1 MFAQRSA
8 LNGWLLCLPAV
19 AIFGSFFLAPALIGG
34 YVSLHLWNGSSPQL
48 TFVGLKNYRELLL
61 DGRFWNAVW
70 VTLAMYVS
78 MVLIKLPLALI
89 VAVGL
94 SKLGRGAKIYR
105 AALFLPYM
113 LSTTTVAIIWI
124 FLFDPYQGLI
134 NQLLQD
140 FGLDDL
146 QQGWLGDAGTALP
159 TIIAGGIWWT
169 FGLYVVLFTAALAA
183 IPQDYYDAARL
194 ETHSG
199 WKILTRVTIPL
210 LREQILSSTVLVI
223 GGVLGYMTGFIL
235 LLTGGGPSGR
245 TETLGIVSHSLAFRA
260 LDFGRASAVSVLGL
274 ALVFAL
280 IIVPTVRIARTRVE
294 FR

>member
-1 MFAQRSA
+1 MMPRHSA
-8 LNGWLLCLPAV
+8 VNGWLLCLPAV
-19 AIFGSFFLAPALIGG
+19 VIFGCFFLAPALIGA

-48 TFVGLKNYRELLL
+48 IFVGLKNYRELLV

-70 VTLAMYVS
+70 VTLAMYFS
-78 MVLIKLPLALI
+78 MLLIKLPLALM

-94 SKLGRGAKIYR
+94 SRLRRGAQVYR
-105 AALFLPYM
+105 AALLLPYM

-134 NQLLQD
+134 NQLLQH

-146 QQGWLGDAGTALP
+146 QQGWLGDAATALP

-194 ETHSG
+194 ETRSS
-199 WKILTRVTIPL
+199 WKIFTRVTVPL
-210 LREQILSSTVLVI
+210 LREQIFSSTVLVI

-260 LDFGRASAVSVLGL
+260 LDFGRASAVSVLAL
-274 ALVFAL
+274 LLVFAL

>member
-1 MFAQRSA
+1 MSARSSA
-8 LNGWLLCLPAV
+8 RNGWVLCLPALAV
-19 AIFGSFFLAPALIGG
+19 FGCFFLGPAVIGS
-34 YVSLHLWNGSSPQL
+34 YVSLHTWNGSSPQL
-48 TFVGLKNYRELLL
+48 SFVGLKNYRELLV
-61 DGRFWNAVW
+61 DDRFWNAVW
-70 VTLAMYVS
+70 VTLAMYFS
-78 MVLIKLPLALI
+78 MVLIKLPLALA

-94 SKLGRGAKIYR
+94 SKLRRGAQVYR

-124 FLFDPYQGLI
+124 FLFDPYQGLV

-140 FGLDDL
+140 FGLGDL
-146 QQGWLGDAGTALP
+146 QQGWLGDATTALP

-194 ETHSG
+194 ETRSS

-274 ALVFAL
+274 MLVFAL

>member
-1 MFAQRSA
+1 MFARRSA
-8 LNGWLLCLPAV
+8 LDGWLLSLPAL
-19 AIFGSFFLAPALIGG
+19 AIFATFFLGPALIGAF
-34 YVSLHLWNGSSPQL
+34 VSLHRWNGSSPQL
-48 TFVGLKNYRELLL
+48 TFVGLANYAELVR
-61 DGRFWNAVW
+61 DARFWNAVW
-70 VTLAMYVS
+70 VTLAMYFS
-78 MVLIKLPLALI
+78 MVLVKLPLALM

-94 SKLGRGAKIYR
+94 SKLSRGAKVYR
-105 AALFLPYM
+105 AALFVPYM

-124 FLFDPYQGLI
+124 FLFDPYQGLV
-134 NQLLQD
+134 NQLLQE

-146 QQGWLGDAGTALP
+146 QQGWLGDASTALP
-159 TIIAGGIWWT
+159 AIIAGGIWWT

-194 ETHSG
+194 ETRSS

-210 LREQILSSTVLVI
+210 LREQLFSSTVLVI

-260 LDFGRASAVSVLGL
+260 LDFGRASAVSVLAL
-274 ALVFAL
+274 MLVFAL